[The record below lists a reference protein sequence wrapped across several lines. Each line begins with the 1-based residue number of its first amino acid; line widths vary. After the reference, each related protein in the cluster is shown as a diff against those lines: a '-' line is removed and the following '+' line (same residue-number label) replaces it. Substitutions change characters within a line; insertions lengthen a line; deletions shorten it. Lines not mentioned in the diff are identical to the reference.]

1 MKVYGQENRVLFG
14 SGGAGTSLYI
24 VQKSLLDALDIS
36 SDTITQN
43 GTAEGL
49 ANLMAGTVDVA
60 MSSFKDAADY
70 VKSGEIVPILW
81 FGDGTYSDGDTY
93 QDVPSAQDNGIE
105 INYSGFYYYSIR
117 SGSDQAFVDELYYEH
132 LKSRGLLR
140 CYEEDMKR
148 RYEEGPVYDSRP
160 TPLPTKDYA
169 DVYIADRALDYLGQ
183 VPMTKPRD

>member
-1 MKVYGQENRVLFG
+1 MKVYGQENRGLFG

-117 SGSDQAFVDELYYEH
+117 SGSDQAFVDELYDAFSAVYQNPDFIAKCEI
-132 LKSRGLLR
+132 LGMTPSGMKSNEISTYL
-140 CYEEDMKR
+140 EEFSEMAER
-148 RYEEGPVYDSRP
+148 TFSLV
-160 TPLPTKDYA
+160 
-169 DVYIADRALDYLGQ
+169 
-183 VPMTKPRD
+183 